1 MGRISHAPDARRE
14 VISCDDG
21 GPLPLPVLTVVG
33 LKAFHTM
40 VSQMLVA
47 MNREIP
53 EPRPYPFWS
62 SSSSSRTIMP
72 ATNSC
77 GSKNSFSVLGDS
89 GSSHG
94 QPALEE
100 QLTWM
105 MMSRQIPAP
114 ISDGSPYMP
123 VITYTMAWPMVMI
136 IPNTEK
142 HQQALRGAVADAF
155 FFKPTGACFTFLGSV
170 EERSVL
176 RRVSN
181 LNDLGSSEQL
191 HDQA

>member
-1 MGRISHAPDARRE
+1 MGRISHTPDTRPE
-14 VISCDDG
+14 VISPFRCWAVTSSGVDSGGAEGLPHDGLADVGGNEQRDPRAEAVTFLEQLVQQQDDHAG
-21 GPLPLPVLTVVG
+21 NKQLR
-33 LKAFHTM
+33 K
-40 VSQMLVA
+40 
-47 MNREIP
+47 
-53 EPRPYPFWS
+53 
-62 SSSSSRTIMP
+62 
-72 ATNSC
+72 
-77 GSKNSFSVLGDS
+77 KNSFSVLGDS
-89 GSSHG
+89 SSSHR

-100 QLTWM
+100 QLTWI

-142 HQQALRGAVADAF
+142 HQQALRSAVADAF
-155 FFKPTGACFTFLGSV
+155 FKPTGVRFTFLGSV

-176 RRVSN
+176 RRVSD
-181 LNDLGSSEQL
+181 LNDLGSGEQL